1 MKKYLFMMMAAVT
14 MVAFVACGDDNKEDD
29 EPITVKDSRIT
40 QVIPNQ
46 YLKELQKHMAIYD
59 GVNPPNV
66 EGVYL
71 IAPALLHY
79 DSYNAQGVDS
89 FSNTYIEFYAQDM
102 ANKTLRTR
110 EQGGNDAQ
118 GTGSFISGEG
128 NDFTVF
134 LNNTGNDKGISFKTA
149 TVISGTV
156 TSKGIKNL
164 YYGFL
169 MLEKGDDP
177 EGRVMDPG
185 RYRIIKDGDGLSEYT
200 KWPGTRAYVSDFE
213 RSFVNK

>member
-1 MKKYLFMMMAAVT
+1 MMMAAVT

-213 RSFVNK
+213 SLRQRLRAQFRK

>member
-1 MKKYLFMMMAAVT
+1 MMMAAVT

-59 GVNPPNV
+59 GVNPP
-66 EGVYL
+66 